1 MQTLFFL
8 LLKCVTY
15 IYTDILKKRTHD
27 VDTKRKALSMLES
40 AGSFKFTVDYL
51 RELRT
56 LIFAELAKLNGN
68 AALEQMLRDLCKL
81 IE

>member
-1 MQTLFFL
+1 M
-8 LLKCVTY
+8 
-15 IYTDILKKRTHD
+15 
-27 VDTKRKALSMLES
+27 DTKRKALSMLES